1 MCDTLG
7 GSLNRNQNSITMKMK
22 LFITLIGFL
31 AVFAACEKD
40 DDMMPEP
47 GPTPVDPNTA
57 EKAVIDRFSA
67 EAGHLMVRDGSN
79 GLPESNQ
86 AIDFDQGPF
95 ITQGI
100 GPGGE
105 VVKYYNFDIQPV
117 KAAPIYALFREGES
131 SPVSGQLNIIDV
143 IPGDEGYNDF
153 WHVNKV
159 TVPTDYVANTIT
171 SIQEIT
177 DMDYPVE
184 RTNIVVNCPV
194 VPEGSTASMRFNSS
208 EPKGLINGWYK
219 GKLVFYFTFEEKML
233 TVDLP
238 SSGQPDVP
246 VSDILVTFNINPDME
261 GGGPPSGFV
270 TEGMTMQTHNVVQT
284 IPTDAGYSPL
294 WDVDVYDN
302 MDFNMVYD
310 WMSASNANV
319 LAMGVA
325 LVNCPV
331 VSVEEGNLPVDPDMA
346 SKASIDRFSAEA
358 GHLMVR
364 DDMNGLPAANEPV
377 NFDQGPFITKG
388 LGPNGEKVQYYNF
401 DVMPLKSAPIYVLFK
416 EGESTPVEG
425 QLNIID
431 VIPGDEGYSDFW
443 HVHKV
448 TVPDY
453 YRANTVTSLA
463 ELTAMGYPNERT
475 NLIVNCPVV
484 PDGSTAELRYKP
496 ENTNGLIRGWYKD
509 MVVTYFDFS
518 EKTLTVELPD
528 EGHPNA
534 PVSDILV
541 TFNINPDMEGG
552 GPPSGF
558 VTEMGTDQTH
568 NVVQTIPEDDMY
580 SPLWNVNVYD
590 NADFDMVSNW
600 MSAMSANIL
609 GTGVALVNCPIVT
622 VE

>member
-1 MCDTLG
+1 
-7 GSLNRNQNSITMKMK
+7 MKMK

-40 DDMMPEP
+40 DDMMPDP

-171 SIQEIT
+171 SVQEIM

-552 GPPSGF
+552 GPPSDF

-568 NVVQTIPEDDMY
+568 NVVQTVPEDDMY

-600 MSAMSANIL
+600 MSAMNANIL
-609 GTGVALVNCPIVT
+609 GTGVALVNCPIVM

>member
-1 MCDTLG
+1 
-7 GSLNRNQNSITMKMK
+7 
-22 LFITLIGFL
+22 
-31 AVFAACEKD
+31 
-40 DDMMPEP
+40 
-47 GPTPVDPNTA
+47 
-57 EKAVIDRFSA
+57 
-67 EAGHLMVRDGSN
+67 
-79 GLPESNQ
+79 
-86 AIDFDQGPF
+86 
-95 ITQGI
+95 
-100 GPGGE
+100 
-105 VVKYYNFDIQPV
+105 
-117 KAAPIYALFREGES
+117 
-131 SPVSGQLNIIDV
+131 
-143 IPGDEGYNDF
+143 
-153 WHVNKV
+153 
-159 TVPTDYVANTIT
+159 
-171 SIQEIT
+171 
-177 DMDYPVE
+177 
-184 RTNIVVNCPV
+184 
-194 VPEGSTASMRFNSS
+194 
-208 EPKGLINGWYK
+208 
-219 GKLVFYFTFEEKML
+219 
-233 TVDLP
+233 
-238 SSGQPDVP
+238 
-246 VSDILVTFNINPDME
+246 
-261 GGGPPSGFV
+261 
-270 TEGMTMQTHNVVQT
+270 
-284 IPTDAGYSPL
+284 
-294 WDVDVYDN
+294 
-302 MDFNMVYD
+302 
-310 WMSASNANV
+310 MSASNANV

>member
-1 MCDTLG
+1 
-7 GSLNRNQNSITMKMK
+7 MKMK